1 LWLALEKFTIDFFP
15 LFWYGASV
23 RDAETPSPRGH
34 ELLPKDIR
42 ERLPPLYANEKL
54 GLEALALVKFFT
66 PDSNWT
72 WYASEFDGEDIFF
85 GLVSGFEIELGYFSL
100 SELESI
106 KGPLG
111 LLIKRDLHFEPKT
124 LKELMEFHENERS
137 RPSPLERDQPLMS
150 LEELIPLAAEMLLRR
165 GEVIPTV
172 IIETHGNL
180 AVGQIPDM
188 PETHQER
195 VELMRFLGEETAKS
209 GRVEQL
215 EQVFMVTEGWMS
227 EGSEEMT
234 KHRRPSNDPNRK
246 EVLIVSAIQV
256 KEQKK
261 LLKILE
267 IVRDSDEEVVLKEVS
282 PSEGKEGSVELP
294 LLEAFVEG
302 FQTAFKTKF
311 N

>member
-1 LWLALEKFTIDFFP
+1 M
-15 LFWYGASV
+15 
-23 RDAETPSPRGH
+23 PSPRGH
-34 ELLPKDIR
+34 ELLPKEIR
-42 ERLPPLYANEKL
+42 EKLPPLYANEEL
-54 GLEALALVKFFT
+54 GLEAQALVKFFT

-85 GLVSGFEIELGYFSL
+85 GLVSGLEIELGYFAL

-106 KGPLG
+106 KGPHG
-111 LLIKRDLHFEPKT
+111 LPIERDLHFESKK
-124 LKELMEFHENERS
+124 LKELMEFHENARS
-137 RPSPLERDQPLMS
+137 SPEPPVQKHNLIS
-150 LEELIPLAAEMLLRR
+150 LEEFIPLAAEILLRN

-172 IIETHGNL
+172 IMEANGDL

-188 PETHQER
+188 PATHRER
-195 VELMRFLGEETAKS
+195 AELMRYLGEEAAKS
-209 GRVEQL
+209 GKVGQL

-227 EGSEEMT
+227 EESED
-234 KHRRPSNDPNRK
+234 KPAKVRPSDDPDRI

-267 IVRDSDEEVVLKEVS
+267 ILRDRNKKVVGLKEFL
-282 PSEGKEGSVELP
+282 PDKEKEATVEIP
-294 LLEAFVEG
+294 LLEAFVQG
-302 FQTAFKTKF
+302 FQSAFRAKF